1 MKIGIIGSGYVGEIV
16 AYNAC
21 MRGLATD
28 IILNDIDKE
37 KAKSQA
43 IDLNDARAFY
53 PRDVK
58 ITTGEYEDM
67 RDRDVIVIC
76 MGKIPEEDRLNEL
89 EGNKKAVAD
98 FTKRIVDAGF
108 NGFFV
113 VVTNPVDIITYEVYK
128 VSGFPSN
135 KVIGSG
141 TALDSARL
149 QVVIAD
155 ALNISPKS
163 VNATVLGEHGE
174 SQFVPWSQVKIDSM
188 NIDEYEKTHPE
199 KFANF
204 DKDEIEDATR
214 RRGWDIFKGKGATQY
229 GIGNTVN
236 NIISAIKNDEKI
248 ILKAS
253 ALLEGEYGLSDLYI
267 STPIM
272 IGKNGIEE
280 KFELNLTDRELE
292 RLHKTAS
299 VIKEH
304 IKKLDLN

>member
-1 MKIGIIGSGYVGEIV
+1 MKIGIIGAGAVGEIV

-28 IILNDIDKE
+28 IIINDIIKE
-37 KAKSQA
+37 KAESQA

-58 ITTGEYEDM
+58 IRSGEYEDM
-67 RDRDVIVIC
+67 GDRDLIVVC
-76 MGKIPEEDRLNEL
+76 MGKISEKDRLDEL
-89 EGNKKAVAD
+89 KGNKEAVEE
-98 FTKRIVDAGF
+98 FTRKIVDAGF
-108 NGFFV
+108 DGFFV

-128 VSGFPSN
+128 VSGFAPN

-155 ALNISPKS
+155 TLNISPKS

-188 NIDEYEKTHPE
+188 NLVEYEKSHPE
-199 KFANF
+199 KFENF
-204 DKDEIEDATR
+204 DKDEVEDRTR
-214 RRGWDIFKGKGATQY
+214 RRGWDIFKGKGSTQY

-236 NIISAIKNDEKI
+236 NIIAAIKNDERI

-253 ALLEGEYGLSDLYI
+253 ALLDGEYGLDDLYI

-280 KFELNLTDRELE
+280 KFELDLTDDEIE
-292 RLHKTAS
+292 RLKKTAS
-299 VIKEH
+299 VIKEY
-304 IKKLDLN
+304 IAKLDLD